1 MKKILKQ
8 NLKLKKCL
16 RVLRAGLLVAS
27 ATLALDMLIHGSVY
41 HPLSY
46 LYEGLSYLICQ
57 TSLVSDCPKV
67 STATI
72 APSSPSRQ
80 SLGMAVT
87 SHHRATEAGIEI
99 LKAGGNAIDAAV
111 GIGYALAVVDPCC
124 GNLGGGGFML
134 IWFANHK
141 SKFINFR
148 EKAPLAATA
157 NMYLNQ
163 KGQRIANASTQGYK
177 AIAVPGTVMGLN
189 QALAKYGRL
198 SRQQVMA
205 PAIALAET
213 GFVLEAPDV
222 RILRQGKRKFQAQP
236 NVGKIFLNNGKS
248 LQAGDRLVQK
258 DLARTLRLL
267 ASRGE
272 QVFYQGEIGQ
282 ALVRASQQNGGI
294 LSQADFSNYQISE
307 SAPLRCTYRGYE
319 VLTTPPPGGGVTLCQ
334 MLNILEGYPL
344 QQWGRG
350 TAPTLH
356 VMLSSMLF
364 AYSDRNAYLG
374 DPKFVNNPVQF
385 LISKDYAKQI
395 RGRIPLD
402 QAIPSTQIQQ
412 ISNSP
417 EGQNT
422 THYSVQD
429 RDGNAV
435 AVTYT
440 INSFFGAGVI
450 AESTGFFLN
459 NEMDDFTIQ
468 AEAANQFRLVQ
479 GERNA
484 IAPGKQPLSSMAPT
498 ILTQNQHVVLITG
511 SPGGSTIP
519 TTVLQ
524 VILNIVDHQMPVSAA
539 VNAARIHYQGEP
551 NVVLTEPF
559 GMPKQTFLRLWQMG
573 YTVAPFYPWGGA
585 ESIWFNPQTG
595 LTEGGRDDRKPAG
608 AISF

>member
-1 MKKILKQ
+1 M
-8 NLKLKKCL
+8 
-16 RVLRAGLLVAS
+16 AS
-27 ATLALDMLIHGSVY
+27 ATLALDMLTYGSVY

-46 LYEGLSYLICQ
+46 FYEGLSWGICQ
-57 TSLVSDCPKV
+57 TSPVSDCPKT
-67 STATI
+67 STAKTS
-72 APSSPSRQ
+72 ASSQ
-80 SLGMAVT
+80 SPGMVVT
-87 SHHRATEAGIEI
+87 SHHKATEVGIKI
-99 LKAGGNAIDAAV
+99 LKAGGNAVDAAV
-111 GIGYALAVVDPCC
+111 AIGYALAVVDPCC

-134 IWFANHK
+134 IHFANGK

-148 EKAPLAATA
+148 EKAPLAATT
-157 NMYLNQ
+157 NMYLDQ
-163 KGQRIANASTQGYK
+163 KGRRIADASTQGYR

-213 GFVLEAPDV
+213 GFILETPDV
-222 RILRQGKRKFQAQP
+222 RILRQGNRKFLAQP
-236 NVGKIFLNNGKS
+236 NVSKIFLKHGKP
-248 LQAGDRLVQK
+248 LQTGDQLVQK

-267 ASRGE
+267 AKKGE

-282 ALVRASQQNGGI
+282 AIVRASQQNGGI
-294 LSQADFSNYQISE
+294 LATRDFKSYQISE
-307 SAPLRCTYRGYE
+307 AAPLRCIYRGYK
-319 VLTTPPPGGGVTLCQ
+319 VLTTPLPGGGVTLCQ

-344 QQWGRG
+344 QKWGWE

-364 AYSDRNAYLG
+364 AYSDRNTYLG
-374 DPKFVNNPVQF
+374 DPNFVSNPVQQ

-395 RGRIPLD
+395 RSQIPPD
-402 QAIPSTQIQQ
+402 QAIPPEQVQQ
-412 ISNSP
+412 ISKSL
-417 EGQNT
+417 EGTNT
-422 THYSVQD
+422 THYSVKD
-429 RDGNAV
+429 RAGNAV

-450 AESTGFFLN
+450 AENTGFFLN
-459 NEMDDFTIQ
+459 NEMDDFAIQ
-468 AEAANQFRLVQ
+468 PGVANQFKLLQ

-484 IAPGKQPLSSMAPT
+484 IAPGKQPLSSMTPT
-498 ILTQNQHVVLITG
+498 ILTQNQQVVLVTG

-524 VILNIVDHQMPVSAA
+524 VILNVVDHEMPIAAA
-539 VNAARIHYQGEP
+539 VNATRIHYQGRP

-559 GMPKQTFLRLWQMG
+559 GLPKPTFLSLWEMG
-573 YTVAPFYPWGGA
+573 YRVAPFYPWGAA

-608 AISF
+608 SAISF